1 MALLDVDH
9 LIGTNPNSHDR
20 EPVTEDLF
28 VLTVGTM
35 VTYNKAVHLG
45 VLALYRMFS
54 QLLEL
59 NAEWNNAAILYMH
72 SQLLERTAEWNN
84 ELSNTHNPG
93 YQSGQRAL
101 PSRRQERL
109 AAFEGVAYAEEDY
122 EHYVEDYDVGE
133 LYYYNTNFR
142 SPDLP
147 GVTQPADYQDN
158 SL

>member
-1 MALLDVDH
+1 MLESMALLDVDH

-35 VTYNKAVHLG
+35 VTYNKAVHIG
-45 VLALYRMFS
+45 VLALYRMF
-54 QLLEL
+54 
-59 NAEWNNAAILYMH
+59 

-84 ELSNTHNPG
+84 ELSNTHSPG

-147 GVTQPADYQDN
+147 GVTQPADYN

>member
-35 VTYNKAVHLG
+35 VTYNKAVHIG
-45 VLALYRMFS
+45 VLALYRMF
-54 QLLEL
+54 
-59 NAEWNNAAILYMH
+59 

-147 GVTQPADYQDN
+147 GVTQPSDYN

>member
-35 VTYNKAVHLG
+35 VTYNKAVHIG
-45 VLALYRMFS
+45 VLALYRMF
-54 QLLEL
+54 
-59 NAEWNNAAILYMH
+59 

-84 ELSNTHNPG
+84 ELSNTHSPG